1 MEKHTQC
8 VHSGSIPDRVF
19 GGLNSPIY
27 TSSAFEYI
35 DSGGVYPRY
44 FNTPNQRAVVD
55 KLCALENA
63 QAGLVF
69 SSGMAA
75 ISTVILALAGNGD
88 HLVLQ
93 HDIYGGTHHFAMAD
107 FQRLGIEFTFV
118 ANPVEAFEGALRSNT
133 RIVYIETPS
142 NPLLGI
148 TDIAAVA
155 RLAAARGVVSVIDNT
170 FASPINQT
178 PIDLGIDVVAHSG
191 TKYLGGHSD
200 ICCGAVLSSTQLIAS
215 IRASATNLGGSLNAD
230 SCYLLER
237 SMQTLALRVDKQNR
251 NAMAVAGFL
260 QEHGRVARVYYPG
273 IESHES
279 HEIAARQMKGFGGML
294 SFELDETRLSPERFV
309 RGLELITPAI
319 SLGGVETTICAPAE
333 TSHAKLSAR
342 ERADMGITD
351 GLFRL
356 SVGIEDVQDLI
367 ADLGQALG

>member
-1 MEKHTQC
+1 M
-8 VHSGSIPDRVF
+8 
-19 GGLNSPIY
+19 
-27 TSSAFEYI
+27 
-35 DSGGVYPRY
+35 
-44 FNTPNQRAVVD
+44 
-55 KLCALENA
+55 
-63 QAGLVF
+63 
-69 SSGMAA
+69 
-75 ISTVILALAGNGD
+75 
-88 HLVLQ
+88 
-93 HDIYGGTHHFAMAD
+93 
-107 FQRLGIEFTFV
+107 
-118 ANPVEAFEGALRSNT
+118 
-133 RIVYIETPS
+133 
-142 NPLLGI
+142 
-148 TDIAAVA
+148 
-155 RLAAARGVVSVIDNT
+155 
-170 FASPINQT
+170 
-178 PIDLGIDVVAHSG
+178 GIDVVAHSG

-215 IRASATNLGGSLNAD
+215 IRASAANLGGSLNAD

-273 IESHES
+273 IESHDG

-309 RGLELITPAI
+309 RSLELITPAI

-351 GLFRL
+351 SLFRL